1 MNKAPLLGGIFL
13 ICGTSIGI
21 GILGVPTATAESGF
35 LYSTLTFTVC
45 WVFTTVAALY
55 LLEANLWL
63 KADTNLISMSHC
75 LLGKSGKWVSWIL
88 NLSLL
93 YALICL
99 YILAGSSWLSLF
111 ANEVLH
117 INLSSAI
124 SPFLFLIMMGAIIY
138 GGIRSIDKINRWLT
152 ILFLAAFA
160 VIIGK
165 TMSSVDL
172 TLLESGNFKTITA
185 SVPTLL
191 TAFGYSII
199 LPAISP
205 YYQYDHKRLNK
216 MIMWG
221 SSIALAIYIIWELI
235 TLGTIPLEG
244 EQGLLNLAKNHD
256 DGTGVIRGLESI
268 SMGSLSVWMNIFVL
282 CIVITSFIGVS
293 LALYHFLKDG
303 LNLKDTKTNK
313 TGNLILMYGP
323 PIGILLLCPAGFH
336 QILRWSGA
344 IVAIYLGI
352 LPILMVWNGRYR
364 LQQQGWKVPGGKM
377 LLIISLIFYG
387 CIVIQEIAN
396 FST

>member
-1 MNKAPLLGGIFL
+1 MKKAPLLGGIFL

-35 LYSTLTFTVC
+35 LYSTVTFAVC
-45 WVFTTVAALY
+45 WVFTTIAALY
-55 LLEANLWL
+55 LLEATLWL
-63 KADTNLISMSHC
+63 RADTNLISMSHH
-75 LLGKSGKWVSWIL
+75 LLGKLGKWVSWIL

-111 ANEVLH
+111 ADKVLH
-117 INLSSAI
+117 ISMSSVI
-124 SPFLFLIMMGAIIY
+124 SPFVFLIMMGAIIY
-138 GGIRSIDKINRWLT
+138 SGIRSIDKINRWLT
-152 ILFLAAFA
+152 LVFLAAF
-160 VIIGK
+160 VIIIGK

-172 TLLESGNFKTITA
+172 TLLANGNIKTIPA
-185 SVPTLL
+185 CVPTLL

-199 LPAISP
+199 LPAIGP
-205 YYQYDHKRLNK
+205 YYQYDRRRLNK
-216 MIMWG
+216 IIMCG
-221 SSIALAIYIIWELI
+221 SCIALAIYVIWELI

-244 EQGLLNLAKNHD
+244 TQGLLTLAKNHD

-268 SMGSLSVWMNIFVL
+268 SIGSLSVWMNIFVL
-282 CIVITSFIGVS
+282 SIVITSFIGVS

-303 LNLKDTKTNK
+303 LNLNDTKTYK

-323 PIGILLLCPAGFH
+323 PITILLICPAGFH

-352 LPILMVWNGRYR
+352 LPALMVWNGRYK
-364 LQQQGWKVPGGKM
+364 LQRQGWRVPGGKM
-377 LLIISLIFYG
+377 LLIISLIFFG
-387 CIVIQEIAN
+387 CIVTQEIAN
-396 FST
+396 FL